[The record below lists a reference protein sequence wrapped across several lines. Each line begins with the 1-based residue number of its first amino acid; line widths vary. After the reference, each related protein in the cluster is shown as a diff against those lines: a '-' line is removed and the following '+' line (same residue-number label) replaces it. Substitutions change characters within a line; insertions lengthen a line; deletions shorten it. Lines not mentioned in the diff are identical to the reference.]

1 MNLKKEKQIRKHA
14 RKLMIDWLK
23 TVVPEE
29 EKAKITVD
37 NIEDYMPDQ
46 THVYGNMQFRISA
59 YTVRWFTKRI
69 KKLVKKGRKDLTT
82 ITVEEVVDDATY

>member
-1 MNLKKEKQIRKHA
+1 MNSKKEKQIRKHA

-37 NIEDYMPDQ
+37 SIEDYMPDQ
-46 THVYGNMQFRISA
+46 THVYG
-59 YTVRWFTKRI
+59 
-69 KKLVKKGRKDLTT
+69 KLTDHSN
-82 ITVEEVVDDATY
+82 